1 MNEKIRDGIELPNC
15 LVFDV
20 PEEKGIELIVAVTEN
35 MRASI
40 FMLDEE
46 VEKLISILQ
55 NKLNGR
61 II

>member
-1 MNEKIRDGIELPNC
+1 MNEKIRDVIELPNC

-46 VEKLISILQ
+46 VEKLILILQ

-61 II
+61 IK